1 MVTLFCGFGYMVV
14 LLFVLICLWLRKKG
28 VARFS
33 ALQRFKDNLVSVRKM
48 HGFSQDELAEK
59 IGVSRQ
65 TLSKYETG
73 ESLPDIERC
82 KLLAEVLDVSLD
94 DLVNYYRKNS
104 NNLDLDV
111 PPKGKHV
118 FGITKVGEKGQIVI
132 PAKARKI
139 FDIQPGDNLILLGDE
154 SQGIAIIKEK
164 RLVEILNSI

>member
-1 MVTLFCGFGYMVV
+1 M
-14 LLFVLICLWLRKKG
+14 
-28 VARFS
+28 
-33 ALQRFKDNLVSVRKM
+33 FKDNLVSLRKM

-73 ESLPDIERC
+73 ESLPDIEKC

-94 DLVNYYRKNS
+94 DLVNYDRENS
-104 NNLDLDV
+104 NDLGLGV

-118 FGITKVGEKGQIVI
+118 FGKKGQIVI

-164 RLVEILNSI
+164 RLVEILNGNE